1 MFGFLKPSCSNR
13 RTNYSAYKS
22 YRQVYAAFCA
32 HHRNRYG
39 VLASALISYEAVFL
53 YHLAIESGA
62 CSPPTANTPH
72 CCRLRSDPTNRWN
85 LDRELADFCSDFG
98 LLLVQIKI
106 EDDVRDSPS
115 VVARTAQRLWKRKFG
130 MAQQRL
136 ENVSPGL
143 IKQINELVDKHL
155 SFESSNN
162 KQNSSDRNANKNLGI
177 REYAQPTADSFRLI
191 FESFGKLCEKRGGD
205 TKEFGAIGEE
215 VGRSILAGDCCMD
228 FERDLERGEFNPLS
242 NNEQKQDAIS
252 LSLQSLSRLGWAC
265 NDLAAKKSLSGM
277 EKTSGESVLST
288 VVASAFKRVSGLRES
303 VAAPAEKYTSLKKYA
318 ALKFGAR
325 GGFCDCDCGGCDCG
339 GCDCGG
345 CDGDCG
351 GCCDC
356 GECCGSGAFEYWGES
371 DPHGNP
377 CDLCCVDVCD
387 NRSSTNKKKPKN
399 KIENAPLHEI
409 TQKTRGITVGPLN
422 PTGVVLIEGEEK
434 PAKSM
439 SGFIPDGTH
448 VEVIKQDTFGLV
460 VDRIRES

>member
-13 RTNYSAYKS
+13 RTNHSAYKS

-106 EDDVRDSPS
+106 EDDVRDSRS

-143 IKQINELVDKHL
+143 IKQINDLVDKHL
-155 SFESSNN
+155 SFESLNN
-162 KQNSSDRNANKNLGI
+162 TQNSNHRITNKHLGI

-191 FESFGKLCEKRGGD
+191 FEGFGKLCEKRGGD
-205 TKEFGAIGEE
+205 TKEFGAIGED

-265 NDLAAKKSLSGM
+265 NDLAANNSISGI
-277 EKTSGESVLST
+277 EKTSESVLST
-288 VVASAFKRVSGLRES
+288 VVASAFKRVSGLRDS
-303 VAAPAEKYTSLKKYA
+303 IAAPAQKYTSLKKYA

-339 GCDCGG
+339 GCDCGDCG
-345 CDGDCG
+345 ACDGGDCG
-351 GCCDC
+351 GSEGCGMCDWCGDSDTTHINGCDC
-356 GECCGSGAFEYWGES
+356 LYCGNTCE
-371 DPHGNP
+371 N
-377 CDLCCVDVCD
+377 
-387 NRSSTNKKKPKN
+387 NSSTNKKKSKI
-399 KIENAPLHEI
+399 KIENATLHEI
-409 TQKTRGITVGPLN
+409 TQKSRGITVGPLN
-422 PTGVVLIEGEEK
+422 PTGVILIEGEEK

-460 VDRIRES
+460 VDRIRKS